1 MMNDKSVTQAQVPW
15 AKLLYFR
22 PDKGWMF
29 STRCIQNTNSMI
41 TIYLFLFIQGPFC
54 LSPFFPPSFSLFV
67 ST

>member
-15 AKLLYFR
+15 AELLDFR

-29 STRCIQNTNSMI
+29 SARWIQNTNSMI
-41 TIYLFLFIQGPFC
+41 TIYLSLFIQGPFS
-54 LSPFFPPSFSLFV
+54 LSLPPFV